1 MSSEPVSTTTELIS
15 DINKLGEEWGGVA
28 RARAIRTGKSSM
40 TDSLFAIIEFFKKIT
55 SFIMSSFIYFENY
68 KISILDILNKF
79 IPIKNETEIIETE
92 KTCTNDGYI
101 VMGTFT
107 HKFSMLPKI
116 FYQNITQIDAI
127 NTNTNNT
134 EKINVLRLDI
144 PIQEIGFIIN
154 HNIPELFDILLTA
167 NKYNTNTKYIETMI
181 LDKFDEL
188 FKYSKDNY
196 DINFIPQNNLIFQ
209 NRIFGSGKNYCKVK
223 DEQMREQLI
232 LLDTNNNRFSNYVD
246 QNNNNN
252 NNNNNNKNNNN
263 DNKYDYPLLFYVKGT
278 FPLSIDYDIDNILNK
293 YNIDIIIDSMNT
305 INNFELINKIINKL
319 FDSPETSELV
329 RFKKYRHYA
338 SVSNVGIAFNHQ
350 LIKEQMA
357 SVFNNTEW
365 SLHNIKLWTL
375 DELSNERDNNSQSCL
390 NIFKEQLYNIYT
402 NGIPAFDKN
411 ISKNF
416 KIPSNKEAC
425 NNFHNIF
432 TNGLLDF
439 NDTQIDEFYSD
450 NLVIGGSAFAFS
462 ACSYRKDNNNY
473 FEQYNGSDV
482 DCPILAGDNIYL
494 SIEELEKIVDE
505 KIKILQKYYPGGW
518 SFVKVLVEK
527 RFQIHN
533 NHNSTVLELFSV
545 PYSRETVWKHF
556 AKYHFGW
563 VRGFFDGHNW
573 FILPSGVISVCT
585 RLSIDIRYCATK
597 HAPHELIYKYLKRG
611 FMPILNRNEMLSLEK
626 YIYKIYNDNI
636 YNYINIDYLYVEPI
650 FADFYRKIQFNYYQK
665 NNRNLDDIY
674 NSTIKNSN
682 F

>member
-1 MSSEPVSTTTELIS
+1 MSSEPVCTTNELIS
-15 DINKLGEEWGGVA
+15 DIDKKDEWARRVSGG
-28 RARAIRTGKSSM
+28 RENH
-40 TDSLFAIIEFFKKIT
+40 SLFHLIKYFKKIT
-55 SFIMSSFIYFENY
+55 SFIMSSFICFENY

-92 KTCTNDGYI
+92 KTCSNDGYI
-101 VMGTFT
+101 VMGTFA

-116 FYQNITQIDAI
+116 FYQNITQIDAT
-127 NTNTNNT
+127 NTNTNTN
-134 EKINVLRLDI
+134 EKINVLKLDI
-144 PIQEIGFIIN
+144 PIQEIALIVN
-154 HNIPELFDILLTA
+154 HNIPDLFDILMTA
-167 NKYNTNTKYIETMI
+167 NKFNTNTYYIELMI

-196 DINFIPQNNLIFQ
+196 DINFIPNNNQIFQ
-209 NRIFGSGKNYCKVK
+209 HRIFGSGKNYSKVK

-232 LLDTNNNRFSNYVD
+232 LLDTTDNRSNNYVD
-246 QNNNNN
+246 QINTNTNTNDNNN
-252 NNNNNNKNNNN
+252 
-263 DNKYDYPLLFYVKGT
+263 NKYDYPLLFYVNGT
-278 FPLSIDYDIDNILNK
+278 FPQSIFDDINSFLNKDNI
-293 YNIDIIIDSMNT
+293 DSVINTMTT
-305 INNFELINKIINKL
+305 INNFGLINKIINKL
-319 FDSPETSELV
+319 FVSPETSELV

-350 LIKEQMA
+350 IIKEQMA

-375 DELSNERDNNSQSCL
+375 DDLSNERDNNSQSCL

-402 NGIPAFDKN
+402 DGIPAFNEDIK
-411 ISKNF
+411 KNF
-416 KIPSNKEAC
+416 KIPTNKEAC
-425 NNFHNIF
+425 YNFHHIF
-432 TNGLLDF
+432 TKGLLDF

-450 NLVIGGSAFAFS
+450 NLIVGGSAFAFS
-462 ACSYRKDNNNY
+462 ACSHRTDNNNY

-482 DCPILAGDNIYL
+482 DCPILAGDNVYL
-494 SIEELEKIVDE
+494 SIDELEKIVDE

-527 RFQIHN
+527 RFQIRN

-563 VRGFFDGHNW
+563 VRGFFDGHTW

-611 FMPILNRNEMLSLEK
+611 FMPILNKKERLSLEK
-626 YIYKIYNDNI
+626 YIHNLHNDVI
-636 YNYINIDYLYVEPI
+636 YNYMIMDYLYRESVFTE
-650 FADFYRKIQFNYYQK
+650 FYRKIQYYYYHS
-665 NNRNLDDIY
+665 NNNNTIDNIY

>member
-1 MSSEPVSTTTELIS
+1 MASETVCTTTELIS
-15 DINKLGEEWGGVA
+15 DINKLGGRVA
-28 RARAIRTGKSSM
+28 EAVAEARV
-40 TDSLFAIIEFFKKIT
+40 LFAIIEFFKKIT
-55 SFIMSSFIYFENY
+55 SFIMSSFICFENY
-68 KISILDILNKF
+68 KIGILDILNKF
-79 IPIKNETEIIETE
+79 ISIKNETEIIETE

-101 VMGTFT
+101 VMGTFA

-116 FYQNITQIDAI
+116 FYQNITQIDAT
-127 NTNTNNT
+127 NTNTNTN

-154 HNIPELFDILLTA
+154 HTIDELFNILLTA
-167 NKYNTNTKYIETMI
+167 NKYNTNTKYIEAMI
-181 LDKFDEL
+181 LDKFHEL

-196 DINFIPQNNLIFQ
+196 NINFIPQNNLIFQ

-223 DEQMREQLI
+223 DEQMRDQLI
-232 LLDTNNNRFSNYVD
+232 LLDTNNNRFNNYVD
-246 QNNNNN
+246 QNN
-252 NNNNNNKNNNN
+252 NNNN
-263 DNKYDYPLLFYVKGT
+263 DNKYDYPLLFYIKGI
-278 FPLSIDYDIDNILNK
+278 FPQSILDNIDNILNK
-293 YNIDIIIDSMNT
+293 NNIDNIIDSMNT
-305 INNFELINKIINKL
+305 INNFELVNKIINKL
-319 FDSPETSELV
+319 FISPETSELV

-390 NIFKEQLYNIYT
+390 NIFKEQLYNIHT
-402 NGIPAFDKN
+402 SRVPAFDEN

-425 NNFHNIF
+425 YNFHNIF
-432 TNGLLDF
+432 TKGLLDF
-439 NDTQIDEFYSD
+439 NDAQIEEFYSD
-450 NLVIGGSAFAFS
+450 NLIVGGSAFAFS
-462 ACSYRKDNNNY
+462 ACSHRTDNNNY
-473 FEQYNGSDV
+473 FEHYNGSDV
-482 DCPILAGDNIYL
+482 DCPILAGDNVYL
-494 SIEELEKIVDE
+494 SVNELEKIVDE

-518 SFVKVLVEK
+518 SFVKTQVEK

-563 VRGFFDGHNW
+563 VRGFFDGHTW

-611 FMPILNRNEMLSLEK
+611 FIPILNKKEMLSLDK
-626 YIYKIYNDNI
+626 YIYNIHNDRMYNYIIMEYLYREPIFAKFYQKIQYYYDQNNNINTIDNI
-636 YNYINIDYLYVEPI
+636 YNT
-650 FADFYRKIQFNYYQK
+650 
-665 NNRNLDDIY
+665 
-674 NSTIKNSN
+674 TIKNSN